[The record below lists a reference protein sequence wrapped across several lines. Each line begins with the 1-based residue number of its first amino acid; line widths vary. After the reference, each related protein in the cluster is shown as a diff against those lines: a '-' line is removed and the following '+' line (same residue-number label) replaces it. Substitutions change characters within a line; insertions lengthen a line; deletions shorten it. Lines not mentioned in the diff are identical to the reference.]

1 MADQKW
7 QEKIGVTPG
16 KLALVAVLA
25 VVLVTVI
32 YQQMP
37 PADQVSSAEPT
48 EQVPNSESRSSAKN
62 LARQALATS
71 QDARKKE
78 AAEQEKEWPKIK
90 LEHAIAF
97 DPFSRPDALKPD
109 QKKSQED
116 DVTATNEELVK
127 RQAVRRDREQA
138 LALVR
143 QQGVQMVLYDQ
154 QERIAVVGDRV
165 VRIGEELQGFRVVAI
180 DDEGITLAE
189 REAARD

>member
-37 PADQVSSAEPT
+37 PADQVSTAEPT
-48 EQVPNSESRSSAKN
+48 EQVPKSESRSSAKG
-62 LARQALATS
+62 LARPALATS
-71 QDARKKE
+71 QDVRKKE
-78 AAEQEKEWPKIK
+78 AAKQEKEWPKIQ
-90 LEHAIAF
+90 LENAIAF

-109 QKKSQED
+109 HKERPGD

-127 RQAVRRDREQA
+127 RQAVRRNREQA

-180 DDEGITLAE
+180 DDEGITLSE
-189 REAARD
+189 RDAAQD